1 MKNNLSKSNLPDKLR
16 SHVVYEF
23 VCPEGECNSSRN
35 SYIGMTNCTLS
46 ERMGGHRYKGSIFDH
61 FRRVHRRSPN
71 LDELINSSNILYFC
85 DNRRNLPVFEALLIR
100 KFKPKLNEN
109 SRDFSCLKLNIN

>member
-1 MKNNLSKSNLPDKLR
+1 MKNNLSKVNLLDKHR

-23 VCPEGECNSSRN
+23 VCSKGECSSSKI

-46 ERMGGHRYKGSIFDH
+46 ERMGGHRYQGSIFDH
-61 FRRVHRRSPN
+61 FRRVHGQSPTI
-71 LDELINSSNILYFC
+71 DELVNSSKILYFC

-100 KFKPKLNEN
+100 KLKPNLNN
-109 SRDFSCLKLNIN
+109 NIRDFSCLKLSIS